1 MSDLSTTYIDGTTLR
16 GKNDPDITYVFN
28 DGEWKLKGATG
39 TLFKINQDDFYE
51 EQFNE
56 ETIEGPAF
64 QLPDDPMKF
73 VRGDRFESMQYQME
87 SESEIIERTDKLV
100 NKRAKNIQKLYQFG
114 DGFMYSEKMIED
126 LIKGGPV
133 PYKLHDKYGRRISG
147 KVDRFRT
154 DEEVIE
160 ILNKPKF
167 TPIGKKDGSSEL
179 KVSESIKTKVRGSV
193 PSKIA
198 FGDMF
203 IDKEERNLYDNEFDV
218 TTSEMNMDAIKQ
230 LFNYD
235 EEDAQGLLY
244 NLLGSGYKVEQTT
257 ITQFGSFA
265 NDSKIKKANY
275 DAIKITKGDK
285 SITLN
290 FDIMNVGVGDVYS
303 VDNLAYQREFERL
316 IDFINQTATAQDV
329 ENFKRNKR
337 SARNMSSEDSM
348 YTLTGYNEKH
358 YESSYELEQR
368 EKSEFDFTKKLPK
381 YCDFSPRPGAQKYYD
396 ENGDVQFAGPAAVL
410 PSERKRFR
418 EEVDNIDD
426 SEFFSSEYRQLVT
439 GFDKFDK
446 FGDKQ
451 YVTRTKQSKY
461 REEMQEAK
469 ANLEAEG
476 IVDPTSEQL
485 VKEARKILFDRK
497 IKETQEQKLI
507 DFMNSDAVK
516 ETHLNGKYKLGE
528 LLRARKTSKLNVEV
542 ANSFAKFEVAEN
554 KYSKKLNSEQGLLTQ
569 QIIEDQEK
577 GVDIYAK
584 YSDEQIN
591 DAVKFQEEF
600 KPLNDEFL
608 EILDEAFVA
617 EEKLDKL
624 KNQEYLR
631 QFNLAS
637 YDLFD
642 KTTDKFFNM
651 TENILVGSEYGI
663 KKTKNLLGEDFF
675 RSKRDIMLD
684 E

>member
-348 YTLTGYNEKH
+348 YTLRVIT
-358 YESSYELEQR
+358 
-368 EKSEFDFTKKLPK
+368 KSIMRAL
-381 YCDFSPRPGAQKYYD
+381 
-396 ENGDVQFAGPAAVL
+396 
-410 PSERKRFR
+410 
-418 EEVDNIDD
+418 
-426 SEFFSSEYRQLVT
+426 
-439 GFDKFDK
+439 
-446 FGDKQ
+446 
-451 YVTRTKQSKY
+451 
-461 REEMQEAK
+461 
-469 ANLEAEG
+469 
-476 IVDPTSEQL
+476 TS
-485 VKEARKILFDRK
+485 
-497 IKETQEQKLI
+497 
-507 DFMNSDAVK
+507 
-516 ETHLNGKYKLGE
+516 
-528 LLRARKTSKLNVEV
+528 
-542 ANSFAKFEVAEN
+542 
-554 KYSKKLNSEQGLLTQ
+554 
-569 QIIEDQEK
+569 
-577 GVDIYAK
+577 
-584 YSDEQIN
+584 
-591 DAVKFQEEF
+591 
-600 KPLNDEFL
+600 
-608 EILDEAFVA
+608 
-617 EEKLDKL
+617 
-624 KNQEYLR
+624 
-631 QFNLAS
+631 
-637 YDLFD
+637 
-642 KTTDKFFNM
+642 
-651 TENILVGSEYGI
+651 
-663 KKTKNLLGEDFF
+663 
-675 RSKRDIMLD
+675 
-684 E
+684 